1 MVAFVFPGQGS
12 QAVGMG
18 QDLYAAF
25 PAARAV
31 FDAVDDALGQ
41 KLSALMFAGDIQE
54 LTRTQNVQPAIMAV
68 GIAVVRALESETGK
82 GIAELCHVAAGHSL
96 GEYTALCAAGAMDVA
111 AAARLL
117 RARGLA
123 MAQAAEQ
130 NPGGMA
136 VVLGLSLDQAREAA
150 RAASAVG
157 EICVVANDNAPGQV
171 VLSGHPSA
179 IARAAE
185 LCRSLG
191 AKRALAL
198 NVSGAFHSEL
208 MQPAADAFCPALTQ
222 AKLHAPRV
230 PVVSNVTAAEETDV
244 GKIKGLLATQMTS
257 PVRWTESVQFMMRRG
272 VKKYVECGHGSVM
285 KSMISRIDPSADIVC
300 LSDAQSVAAYLA
312 K

>member
-18 QDLYAAF
+18 QDLSAAF

-31 FDAVDDALGQ
+31 FEAVDDALNQ

-54 LTRTQNVQPAIMAV
+54 LTRTQNVQPAIMVV
-68 GIAVVRALESETGK
+68 GMAVVRVLESETGRK
-82 GIAELCHVAAGHSL
+82 INELCHVVAGHSL
-96 GEYTALCAAGAMDVA
+96 GEYTALCAAGALDVA

-123 MAQAAEQ
+123 MAHAAEK

-136 VVLGLSLDQAREAA
+136 VVLGLSLDQVRDVARQ
-150 RAASAVG
+150 ASAVG

-171 VLSGHPSA
+171 VISGHPAA
-179 IARAAE
+179 IERAVDIGKAM
-185 LCRSLG
+185 G
-191 AKRALAL
+191 AKRVMPL

-208 MQPAADAFCPALTQ
+208 MQPAASEFCPALTQ
-222 AKLHAPRV
+222 ARLRELQV

-257 PVRWTESVQFMMRRG
+257 SVRWTESVQFMMRRG
-272 VKKYVECGHGSVM
+272 VKKYIECGHGSVM
-285 KSMISRIDPSADIVC
+285 KSMISRIDPQAEVVC
-300 LSDAQSVAAYLA
+300 LSDAASIRAYL
-312 K
+312 